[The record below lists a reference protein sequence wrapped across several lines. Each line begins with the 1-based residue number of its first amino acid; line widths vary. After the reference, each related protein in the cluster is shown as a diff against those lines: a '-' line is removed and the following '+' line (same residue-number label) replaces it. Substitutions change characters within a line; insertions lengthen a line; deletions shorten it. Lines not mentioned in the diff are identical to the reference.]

1 MDPASFVGIGIALFA
16 LMVGMIMDG
25 GSPAALLAPSSILL
39 TFGGTIGA
47 ATAGMLMSDAKGLPT
62 ILKTA
67 LTTKVTAPDASVA
80 VVVSFAEKAR
90 RQGLLA
96 LEEEARQI
104 DDAFLRK
111 GIEMAVDGADPEEI
125 RDIMEQD
132 LEAMKSRHR
141 AGAQFFQNMGG
152 FAPTMGIIGTVMGL
166 LHVLQNLSTPA
177 TLGPMIAAAFTATL
191 WGVMQANV
199 FWLPISNKLKRTSE
213 IEVRRMEL
221 LFEGILAITGGR
233 EPRVV
238 EQRLLSYL
246 SPKEQEAAKERKG
259 SREVEGGGLR
269 CPGPKQAP
277 EETTRRAPA
286 PSAGCSPTRT

>member
-1 MDPASFVGIGIALFA
+1 VDPSSFVGIGLALFA
-16 LMVGMIMDG
+16 LMISMIMDG
-25 GSPAALLAPSSILL
+25 GSPASLMAPSAILL

-47 ATAGMLMSDAKGLPT
+47 ATAGMLMSDAKMLPK
-62 ILKTA
+62 ILKSA
-67 LTTKVTAPDASVA
+67 LVTKVTSPDQSVA

-125 RDIMEQD
+125 RDILEQD
-132 LEAMKSRHR
+132 VDAMKSRHR
-141 AGAQFFQNMGG
+141 AGAKFFADMAG

-166 LHVLQNLSTPA
+166 LHVLQNLSSPA

-199 FWLPISNKLKRTSE
+199 FWLPISNKLKRASE

-221 LFEGILAITGGR
+221 VLEGILAIQAGAN
-233 EPRVV
+233 PRVV

-246 SPKEQEAAKERKG
+246 SPKEREAAKGAKETSK
-259 SREVEGGGLR
+259 S
-269 CPGPKQAP
+269 QA
-277 EETTRRAPA
+277 AA
-286 PSAGCSPTRT
+286 

>member
-1 MDPASFVGIGIALFA
+1 MDPASFVGIGVALFSLLVA
-16 LMVGMIMDG
+16 MIMDG
-25 GSPAALLAPSSILL
+25 GNPGALIAPTAILL

-47 ATAGMLMSDAKGLPT
+47 ATAGMLMSDAKSLPK

-96 LEEEARQI
+96 LEDEARQI

-111 GIEMAVDGADPEEI
+111 GIEMAVDGSDPEEI
-125 RDIMEQD
+125 REIMELD
-132 LEAMKSRHR
+132 LDAMKSRHR
-141 AGAQFFQNMGG
+141 AGAKFFGDMGG

-166 LHVLQNLSTPA
+166 LHVLQNLSTPE
-177 TLGPMIAAAFTATL
+177 TLGPMIASAFTATL

-199 FWLPISNKLKRTSE
+199 FWIPISNRLKRTSE

-221 LFEGILAITGGR
+221 LLEGILAIQAGAN
-233 EPRVV
+233 PRVV

-246 SPKEQEAAKERKG
+246 SPKEQEAAK
-259 SREVEGGGLR
+259 SA
-269 CPGPKQAP
+269 KQASK
-277 EETTRRAPA
+277 EKAA
-286 PSAGCSPTRT
+286 A

>member
-1 MDPASFVGIGIALFA
+1 MDPASFIGIGLALFC

-25 GSPAALLAPSSILL
+25 GSPAALIAPSSILL

-47 ATAGMLMSDAKGLPT
+47 ATAGMLMSDAKGLPA

-199 FWLPISNKLKRTSE
+199 FWIPISNRLKRTSE

-221 LFEGILAITGGR
+221 LLEGILAIQAGAN
-233 EPRVV
+233 PRVV

-246 SPKEQEAAKERKG
+246 SPKEQEAAK
-259 SREVEGGGLR
+259 
-269 CPGPKQAP
+269 
-277 EETTRRAPA
+277 
-286 PSAGCSPTRT
+286 SAKESGKSKAAA

>member
-1 MDPASFVGIGIALFA
+1 MDPASFAGIGLALFA
-16 LMVGMIMDG
+16 LMVSMIMDG
-25 GSPAALLAPSSILL
+25 GNPAALIAPSSILL

-47 ATAGMLMSDAKGLPT
+47 ATAGMLMSDAKGLPK
-62 ILKTA
+62 ILKSA

-80 VVVSFAEKAR
+80 IVVSFAEKAR

-96 LEEEARQI
+96 LEEEAREI
-104 DDAFLRK
+104 DDTFLRK

-125 RDIMEQD
+125 RDILEQD

-141 AGAQFFQNMGG
+141 AGAKFFSDMGG

-166 LHVLQNLSTPA
+166 LHVLQNLSTPS

-199 FWLPISNKLKRTSE
+199 FWIPISNRLKRASE

-221 LFEGILAITGGR
+221 LIEGILAIQSGAN
-233 EPRVV
+233 PRVV

-246 SPKEQEAAKERKG
+246 SPKEQEAAKLAKEASK
-259 SREVEGGGLR
+259 S
-269 CPGPKQAP
+269 QA
-277 EETTRRAPA
+277 AA
-286 PSAGCSPTRT
+286 

>member
-1 MDPASFVGIGIALFA
+1 MDPGSVVGIGLAMFA
-16 LMVGMIMDG
+16 LMTGMVLDG
-25 GSPAALLAPSSILL
+25 GNPAALIAPSSILL

-47 ATAGMLMSDAKGLPT
+47 ATAGMLMSDAKALPK
-62 ILKTA
+62 ILKSA
-67 LTTKVTAPDASVA
+67 LTTRVTAPDASVA

-96 LEEEARQI
+96 LEDEARQI

-125 RDIMEQD
+125 RDILEQD
-132 LEAMKSRHR
+132 LDAMKSRHR
-141 AGAQFFQNMGG
+141 AGAKFFSDMGG

-199 FWLPISNKLKRTSE
+199 FWIPISNRLKRTSE

-221 LFEGILAITGGR
+221 LLEGILAIQAGAN
-233 EPRVV
+233 PRVV

-246 SPKEQEAAKERKG
+246 SPQEQEAVKAAK
-259 SREVEGGGLR
+259 
-269 CPGPKQAP
+269 A
-277 EETTRRAPA
+277 AA
-286 PSAGCSPTRT
+286 